1 MSVVTLETSNNT
13 KKWICRNAVIF
24 TWVIKQWLILTILIM
39 LAFCHTQKIMINIF
53 LPTHTPKTSD
63 WHIALQKVMDIAP
76 YLTQSEQASKQVDP
90 SFLPSD
96 RYFSVFWVVI

>member
-13 KKWICRNAVIF
+13 KKWICRNVVIF

-53 LPTHTPKTSD
+53 LPTHTPKTD
-63 WHIALQKVMDIAP
+63 WHFALQNGYGHCPLFDTKRAGK
-76 YLTQSEQASKQVDP
+76 QASGC
-90 SFLPSD
+90 
-96 RYFSVFWVVI
+96 

>member
-13 KKWICRNAVIF
+13 KKWICRNVVIF

-53 LPTHTPKTSD
+53 LPTHTPKMSD
-63 WHIALQKVMDIAP
+63 WHFALQNGYGHCPLFDTKRAGK
-76 YLTQSEQASKQVDP
+76 QASG
-90 SFLPSD
+90 S
-96 RYFSVFWVVI
+96 